1 MWCSVHNILLTVASN
16 AKLFQASV
24 CEARNK
30 SLAQWTL
37 HEIATVWLT
46 RKLEDAM
53 PELPFC
59 YRHRRHSNVISLDFE
74 VVEISQK

>member
-1 MWCSVHNILLTVASN
+1 MQSCF
-16 AKLFQASV
+16 KQV
-24 CEARNK
+24 CVKPETK
-30 SLAQWTL
+30 VLAQWTL